1 MTKTYLKNKVNRG
14 IFLTLSTISIL
25 FSNHAFAEQGGK
37 CKVIW
42 SSHCSGRCEAPSG
55 EQFCI
60 LNGGKYNDC
69 ESNVGCAPKVECTEG
84 QYCVRKAWEVGYNIE
99 GVRQGNRWV
108 CVECADIPRDTP
120 LVLKQGAIK
129 LEKVE
134 FGQAVIDPNLIE
146 Y

>member
-1 MTKTYLKNKVNRG
+1 MTKTYLKNKINRG
-14 IFLTLSTISIL
+14 IFLTLSVISI
-25 FSNHAFAEQGGK
+25 FFVSNQAFAGVGCNIRWASYCGSSGCYAPDNTQYCVLEGGK
-37 CKVIW
+37 DCDGD
-42 SSHCSGRCEAPSG
+42 SGCE
-55 EQFCI
+55 
-60 LNGGKYNDC
+60 NG
-69 ESNVGCAPKVECTEG
+69 KVECTEG

-108 CVECADIPRDTP
+108 CIECADIPRDTP

-134 FGQAVIDPNLIE
+134 FGQAIIDPNLIE